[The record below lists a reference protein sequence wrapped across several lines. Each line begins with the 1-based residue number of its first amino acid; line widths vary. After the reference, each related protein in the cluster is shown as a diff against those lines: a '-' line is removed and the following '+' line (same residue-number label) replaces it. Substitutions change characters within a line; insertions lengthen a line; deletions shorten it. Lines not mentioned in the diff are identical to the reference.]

1 MIPTLTLA
9 RLLSLAAALTVAA
22 GCASTTAPS
31 NSSSTASLTNT
42 YWKLTELH
50 GARVTMA
57 PEQEREVRITLDNDG
72 KVSGFT
78 GCNQLMG
85 GYTVAAEVLR
95 FTQLGST
102 RRMCPSAAM
111 QLESAVLAH
120 LNSVTGFRI
129 EGEQLI
135 LLKDGAPVARYESVY
150 LQ

>member
-1 MIPTLTLA
+1 MHPVFKLA
-9 RLLSLAAALTVAA
+9 KLLPLIAAITVAA
-22 GCASTTAPS
+22 GCASTPPV
-31 NSSSTASLTNT
+31 ASKATLTNT

-102 RRMCPSAAM
+102 RMMCPAPAM

>member
-1 MIPTLTLA
+1 MHPVFKLA
-9 RLLSLAAALTVAA
+9 KLLPLIAAITVAA
-22 GCASTTAPS
+22 GCASTPPA
-31 NSSSTASLTNT
+31 ASKATLTNT

-102 RRMCPSAAM
+102 RMMCPAPAM

>member
-1 MIPTLTLA
+1 MFPMLKLVK
-9 RLLSLAAALTVAA
+9 LLPLAAAITVAA
-22 GCASTTAPS
+22 GCASTSPA
-31 NSSSTASLTNT
+31 SSRAALTNT

-57 PEQEREVRITLDNDG
+57 PGQEREVRITLGDDG

-102 RRMCPSAAM
+102 RMMCPPPAM

>member
-1 MIPTLTLA
+1 MHPVFKLA
-9 RLLSLAAALTVAA
+9 KLLPLIAAITVAA
-22 GCASTTAPS
+22 GCASTPPVVSKAT
-31 NSSSTASLTNT
+31 LTNT

-102 RRMCPSAAM
+102 RMMCPAPAM